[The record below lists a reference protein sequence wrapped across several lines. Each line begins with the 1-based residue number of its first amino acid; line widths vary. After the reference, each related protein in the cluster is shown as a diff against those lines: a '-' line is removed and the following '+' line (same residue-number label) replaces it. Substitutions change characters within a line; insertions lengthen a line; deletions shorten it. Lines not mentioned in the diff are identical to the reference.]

1 MENYLISIGL
11 EFSALVEEGYKVP
24 EVTPIEVEERKK
36 FWEHAKSLNTLQA
49 GVSKKV
55 LPKLLSCISA
65 KQLWDKLETLYAGYS
80 KVKTTKLQSL
90 KVQYECLRI
99 KDNKTIS
106 EYFKKINS
114 IINTTIGL
122 GAEITDNGSEKFIKN
137 TPYGI

>member
-1 MENYLISIGL
+1 MKGYLMSIGL
-11 EFSALVEEGYKVP
+11 EVWESFEEIYDVPKVIP
-24 EVTPIEVEERKK
+24 TETRDRKK
-36 FWEHAKSLNTLQA
+36 FCKHANVLNTLQA
-49 GVSKKV
+49 GVSKRV
-55 LPKLLSCISA
+55 LAKPITYKSE

-106 EYFKKINS
+106 EYFEKINS
-114 IINTTIGL
+114 ITNTTIGL